1 MFQNYAL
8 FPHLKVID
16 NVAFALKISGM
27 DKPTRHGRAMQ
38 MLRGVQLDKLTDRFP
53 NQLSG
58 GQQQRVAL
66 ARALIT
72 EPRVLLLDEPLSAL
86 DPFLRIEMRAELK
99 STSEK
104 IRYIFHPRDT

>member
-1 MFQNYAL
+1 M
-8 FPHLKVID
+8 ID

-27 DKPTRHGRAMQ
+27 DKLKRHDRAMQ
-38 MLRGVQLDKLTDRFP
+38 MLRGVQLDKLADRFP

-72 EPRVLLLDEPLSAL
+72 EPRVLLLTNHSLL
-86 DPFLRIEMRAELK
+86 WIHF
-99 STSEK
+99 
-104 IRYIFHPRDT
+104 